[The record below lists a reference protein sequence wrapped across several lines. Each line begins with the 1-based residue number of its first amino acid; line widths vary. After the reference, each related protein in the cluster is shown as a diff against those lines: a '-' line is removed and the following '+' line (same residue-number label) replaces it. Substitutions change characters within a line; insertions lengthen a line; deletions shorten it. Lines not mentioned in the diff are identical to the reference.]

1 MMISKILPSDVSSF
15 EVHGEFEKKPIWPEE
30 SVSIKGAV
38 EKRATEFAM
47 GRFCARNALSRL
59 GLPPAPIP
67 VGPNREPQWPVGIA
81 GSITHCKGYC
91 SAAVARIGSIVG
103 IGIDAE
109 IDEPIPLDVLSLISN
124 PSEIGAINE
133 LSAGTH
139 WDKLLFS
146 AKESVFKALFP
157 LTAQWLDFKNVGIVF
172 SPNDGSFI
180 ASVPSEGTRN
190 CQGKTLSLRGR
201 YLIDRGLIVT
211 AVVVPLSRVLFGAW
225 MESSEPSQGENHTQG
240 LAPPNES
247 LDNQSADIAVWE
259 V

>member
-1 MMISKILPSDVSSF
+1 MISTILPSDVSSY
-15 EVHGEFEKKPIWPEE
+15 EVHGEFESKPIWPEE

-38 EKRATEFAM
+38 EKRAKEFAT
-47 GRFCARNALSRL
+47 GRFCARIALSRL
-59 GLPPAPIP
+59 GLPPGPIP

-91 SAAVARIGSIVG
+91 SAAVARIGGIVS

-124 PSEIGAINE
+124 PSEIAAINE

-157 LTAQWLDFKNVGIVF
+157 LTAQWLDFKDVCIVF
-172 SPNDGSFI
+172 APRDGSFLATLPI
-180 ASVPSEGTRN
+180 EATRN
-190 CQGKTLSLRGR
+190 CSLKTPHIRGR
-201 YLIDRGLIVT
+201 YIIDCGLIVT
-211 AVVVPLSRVLFGAW
+211 SVVVF
-225 MESSEPSQGENHTQG
+225 SS
-240 LAPPNES
+240 
-247 LDNQSADIAVWE
+247 
-259 V
+259 